1 MCGIIGSV
9 ITGNITNDKN
19 DENDEKNNEKNN
31 EKNEKN
37 NEKNNENLNA
47 LPDLYEGLFHLQ
59 HRGQDAAGI
68 YALSYNNIPHIIKKE
83 GLLSDLKDDLYQ
95 IDDAQCALGHIRYST
110 CKNELIEPSNQT
122 QPIILSHITLCHN
135 GHITLTPFVI
145 EYYNKVCN
153 ANTTINDHISDSY
166 LIANIINEKIKNI
179 LSKESTLTSKHI
191 GCIIT
196 EICYTIN
203 EGAYSIILIV
213 KDFGL
218 IAFKDNYGIRP
229 LSYGTKQNKLL
240 FASESVALYSQN
252 YKNVEEILSTEI
264 LIYNLKKKKSKIEK
278 IEKYIKFG
286 CNMTPCIFEWIYL
299 ARAESII
306 YNVPVYN
313 ARLKMGEYLARK
325 MLKTIEDTANL
336 LTYDYVIPI
345 PDTSRPYA
353 LQISKVLGIPY
364 VEAIIKN
371 RYIYRT
377 FIMDTQE
384 KRRSNLK
391 RKLNVIPS
399 LIKNKNIIIV
409 DDSIVRGNTI
419 RHIIDLLKQTEVNK
433 IIVVSAAP
441 QIININRYGIDVPTR
456 EELISY
462 KYNPQ
467 ELAKLYD
474 IEYVIFQDKQN
485 LFKAI
490 QEYNPDIKDLETSI
504 FEP

>member
-1 MCGIIGSV
+1 
-9 ITGNITNDKN
+9 
-19 DENDEKNNEKNN
+19 
-31 EKNEKN
+31 
-37 NEKNNENLNA
+37 
-47 LPDLYEGLFHLQ
+47 
-59 HRGQDAAGI
+59 
-68 YALSYNNIPHIIKKE
+68 
-83 GLLSDLKDDLYQ
+83 
-95 IDDAQCALGHIRYST
+95 
-110 CKNELIEPSNQT
+110 
-122 QPIILSHITLCHN
+122 
-135 GHITLTPFVI
+135 
-145 EYYNKVCN
+145 
-153 ANTTINDHISDSY
+153 
-166 LIANIINEKIKNI
+166 
-179 LSKESTLTSKHI
+179 
-191 GCIIT
+191 
-196 EICYTIN
+196 
-203 EGAYSIILIV
+203 
-213 KDFGL
+213 
-218 IAFKDNYGIRP
+218 
-229 LSYGTKQNKLL
+229 
-240 FASESVALYSQN
+240 
-252 YKNVEEILSTEI
+252 
-264 LIYNLKKKKSKIEK
+264 
-278 IEKYIKFG
+278 
-286 CNMTPCIFEWIYL
+286 MTPCIFEWIYL